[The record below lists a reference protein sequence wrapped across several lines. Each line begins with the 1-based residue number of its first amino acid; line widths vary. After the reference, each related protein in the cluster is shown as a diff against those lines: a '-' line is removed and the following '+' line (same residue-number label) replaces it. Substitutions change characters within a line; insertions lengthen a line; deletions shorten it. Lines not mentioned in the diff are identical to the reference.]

1 MPTNHNFPHEQP
13 STYFVQDR
21 SNKEEVVRLQIQDQL
36 ITAGMGGVLPEQ
48 PDPSSLRNILDVG
61 CGTGGWLIETARTY
75 PTITRLIGV
84 DVSNKLL
91 DYARAQAA
99 EQQVAG
105 RVEFFVRDV
114 LRSLEFPD
122 ASFDLVNQRLGMSYL
137 RTWDW
142 PQTLAEYQRV
152 TRPGGVIRITE
163 SSFPTSGSESLTRLS
178 ALFIR
183 ALSQAGHLF
192 IQDDPNGVFSELP
205 QLLQRHGLTHVQTRQ
220 HTLVH
225 RAGTP
230 EGQSFYE
237 DTQHMFRTIVPFFQ
251 KWTRVPDDYE
261 KIYQQALSDIQQ
273 PGFVATWPL
282 LTVWGIRA

>member
-1 MPTNHNFPHEQP
+1 MPTNNHSSSEQP

-48 PDPSSLRNILDVG
+48 SDPASLRNILDVG
-61 CGTGGWLIETARTY
+61 CGTGGWLIEAARTY
-75 PTITRLIGV
+75 PTITRLVGV
-84 DVSNKLL
+84 DVSIKLL

-105 RVEFFVRDV
+105 RVEFHVRDV

-122 ASFDLVNQRLGMSYL
+122 ASFDLVNQRLGASYL

-142 PQTLAEYQRV
+142 PQALTEYQRV

-192 IQDDPNGVFSELP
+192 IQDDPNGIISELP
-205 QLLQRHGLTHVQTRQ
+205 RLLQRHGLTNIQTRQ
-220 HTLVH
+220 HTLIH

-237 DTQHMFRTIVPFFQ
+237 DTQHMFRTILPFFQ

-261 KIYQQALSDIQQ
+261 EIYQQALSDMQQ
-273 PGFVATWPL
+273 PGFVAIWPL